1 MTCHASRAYQ
11 PVCQTWL
18 SCRAPAKTGTTSE
31 EYMQYWVHCL
41 ESASKMGDELG
52 NAWPMH
58 IYCSCCML

>member
-58 IYCSCCML
+58 IYWSCCML